1 MGLEVLAAILLAGL
15 VLWLI
20 LDPLQRPEVANPSFV
35 EPDDPDETPK
45 GIALIALKEID
56 FDRATGKLSDED
68 HAVLKERYSREALA
82 AMQAEDARRAP
93 SSDHIIEQLV
103 ADRVA
108 VLRGETTQGQRGLIC
123 PLCGPRP
130 EADARFCSSCGL
142 ALFGGDSGCATC
154 HAPIDPGS
162 RFCGSCGS
170 PVGG

>member
-1 MGLEVLAAILLAGL
+1 MGLELLAAVLLAGL

-20 LDPLQRPEVANPSFV
+20 LDPLQNPEAAGPSFI

-68 HAVLKERYSREALA
+68 HATLKERYSREALA
-82 AMQAEDARRAP
+82 AIQAEDARKPP
-93 SSDHIIEQLV
+93 SPDQVVEQLI
-103 ADRVA
+103 AGRVA
-108 VLRGETTQGQRGLIC
+108 ALRGEPMPGGLIC

-130 EADARFCSSCGL
+130 EVDARFCSTCGL

-170 PVGG
+170 PVAV